1 MKRFPLEPLSRVRSL
16 RLEAAQR
23 LVSERRAEL
32 AQTEQRR
39 DQARQARSDIVD
51 RRKHHQLACEA
62 AMNVPDQLV
71 ADWFE
76 RAERHRAWIDNELVK
91 NDGFVATAELEVI
104 KAQQR
109 LDEEVATLRRL
120 RAKFDA
126 LQTFKG
132 EWQREQQR
140 EQEQRDE
147 RDGEELY
154 RAPAAMTR

>member
-32 AQTEQRR
+32 AQTEHRR
-39 DQARQARSDIVD
+39 DQARQARSDVVD
-51 RRKHHQLACEA
+51 RRRHHQQACEA
-62 AMNVPDQLV
+62 AMNAPDSLV
-71 ADWFE
+71 ADWFD
-76 RAERHRAWIDNELVK
+76 RAERHRAWLDSEIVK
-91 NDGFVATAELEVI
+91 NDGFVATAEHEVV

-109 LDEEVATLRRL
+109 LDEEIAALRRL
-120 RAKFDA
+120 QAKFDA

-132 EWQREQQR
+132 EWQRGQQR

>member
-23 LVSERRAEL
+23 LVAARRAEL
-32 AQTEQRR
+32 GEAERR
-39 DQARQARSDIVD
+39 CERARQARSDVVD
-51 RRKHHQLACEA
+51 RRGHHQRTCEA
-62 AMNVPDQLV
+62 AMNAPDRLV

-76 RAERHRAWIDNELVK
+76 RAERYRAWLDNEIVTH
-91 NDGFVATAELEVI
+91 DGFVATVELDVV

-109 LDEEVATLRRL
+109 LDEEIAALRRL

-126 LQTFKG
+126 LQTFRG
-132 EWQREQQR
+132 EWQRGQQR